1 MSGSRRGACPS
12 LAAPMPTG
20 DGLLARIGTGGAT
33 IALEAMA
40 ALCAAARRYGNGIIE
55 VTARGSI
62 QARGLRP
69 ESAGAFAQAIAAFDI
84 FSNDG
89 VPILADPL
97 AGLEPDT
104 AIDAGELAAAL
115 RQLATASLAAR
126 LGPKVTVVIDA
137 GIALHLDAVAADVR
151 LRAAGS
157 GGFYLALGG
166 DAVTATPLGWVAEP
180 RAAEAGIRLLE
191 LIARRGPQARARELL
206 RECETMPAF
215 RAALVDL
222 LRDVSAPAARPR
234 SEPIGVHSLRGK
246 QAALGIGLAF
256 GHTDANTLTALI
268 TAAERAGAIGLR
280 AAPERALLIIG
291 LAREA
296 AAPLAAHAE
305 HLGFITR
312 RDDPRRHVVACA
324 GAPICA
330 AAEIPARALA
340 PVISAA
346 AAHLLDGSLT
356 LHVSGCP
363 KGCAHPAAAALTIAG
378 GRNGAAVIANGTA
391 RDQPIAQIAAA
402 DTLPASVARLAGE
415 VARAKHPHER
425 TAEALARFGA
435 SRIAAILSEP
445 GHG

>member
-1 MSGSRRGACPS
+1 MSSSRRGACPS

-20 DGLLARIGTGGAT
+20 DGLLARIGTDGAT

-40 ALCAAARRYGNGIIE
+40 ALCAAARQHGNGIIE

-69 ESAGAFAQAIAAFDI
+69 ESADAFAQAIAAFDI

-115 RQLATASLAAR
+115 RKRLATASLAAR
-126 LGPKVTVVIDA
+126 LGPKVSVVIDA
-137 GIALHLDAVAADVR
+137 GIALQLDAVAADVR

-157 GGFYLALGG
+157 RGFHVALGG
-166 DAVTATPLGWVAEP
+166 DAVTATPLGWVPEA
-180 RAAEAGIRLLE
+180 RAAEAGIRILE
-191 LIARRGPQARARELL
+191 LIAQRGPQARARELL
-206 RECETMPAF
+206 RERETMPAF

-222 LRDVSAPAARPR
+222 LRDASAPAPRAR
-234 SEPIGVHSLRGK
+234 SEPIGIHSLRGK
-246 QAALGIGLAF
+246 QAALGVGLAF
-256 GHTDANTLTALI
+256 GHTDANALTALI
-268 TAAERAGAIGLR
+268 TAVERAGAIGLR
-280 AAPERALLIIG
+280 AAPERAFLIIG
-291 LAREA
+291 LAPEA
-296 AAPLAAHAE
+296 AASLAAHAE

-324 GAPICA
+324 GAPICG

-340 PVISAA
+340 PAISAA
-346 AAHLLDGSLT
+346 AAQLLDGSLT

-363 KGCAHPAAAALTIAG
+363 KGCAHPAAAALTIVG
-378 GRNGAAVIANGTA
+378 GRNGAGVIANGTA

-402 DTLPASVARLAGE
+402 DSLPASVARLAGE
-415 VARAKHPHER
+415 VARA
-425 TAEALARFGA
+425 